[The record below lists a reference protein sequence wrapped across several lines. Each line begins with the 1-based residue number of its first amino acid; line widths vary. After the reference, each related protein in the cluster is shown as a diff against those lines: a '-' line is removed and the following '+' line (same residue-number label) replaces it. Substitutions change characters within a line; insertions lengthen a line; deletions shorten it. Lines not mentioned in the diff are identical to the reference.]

1 MHDDLT
7 AAPADVSPEGARTV
21 VVTGG
26 TKGIGLDLSRAFHLQ
41 GDRVFAAARNRP
53 EPGVLPDGVTF
64 VQLDAADAASHRDL
78 VLTAVELS
86 GRIDVHINN
95 VGRSAWRSIDLIDE
109 EFLEEMLAVNLK
121 SAFWGAKA
129 AAQHLPR
136 GGVILNISSL
146 AGKRGSANNSAY
158 VAAKFGMNG
167 LTQSLAKELGPRGIR
182 VNALCPV
189 LVDTPGL
196 RDALDGQESPAGGAT
211 AVFLERFAAEQSALR
226 RLPLGSEVAD
236 VAVALCAPTSSAVT
250 GQCLNVDCGV
260 LPQ

>member
-7 AAPADVSPEGARTV
+7 TEQADSAFRGPRTI

-26 TKGIGLDLSRAFHLQ
+26 TKGIGLDIVQAFHRS
-41 GDRVFAAARNRP
+41 GDRVFAAARH
-53 EPGVLPDGVTF
+53 EPAAGALPDGVTF
-64 VQLDAADAASHRDL
+64 VGLEAAEEDSHVALVRAALEQTGRLD
-78 VLTAVELS
+78 VY
-86 GRIDVHINN
+86 INN
-95 VGRSAWRSIDLIDE
+95 VGRSAWRPIEEIDAR
-109 EFLEEMLAVNLK
+109 FLEEMLAVNLK
-121 SAFWGAKA
+121 SAFWGSRA
-129 AAQHLPR
+129 AAQKLES

-196 RDALDGQESPAGGAT
+196 RTALGDLDSPAAGRPDEFFG
-211 AVFLERFAAEQSALR
+211 RFAREQSALG
-226 RLPLGSEVAD
+226 RLPLGSEVAEM
-236 VAVALCAPTSSAVT
+236 ALAMCARASSAVT